1 MAQKNRSSGSKFQV
15 LMRES
20 KPGAQWSE
28 SLKLPPLQQAK
39 GNNKS
44 TMKSGTKVQ
53 SAQSQNSAEVPNPA
67 KAIQGLRRREQ
78 VHRGKTHSK
87 VRLMRL
93 MLRNQRATLQELYNH
108 EAFLSNLNQELV
120 NSIQNMEDRLAGNVR
135 AMLQQQGVLGN
146 IIDVLEYSNKRRLQQ
161 LWSELEE
168 WKENEERKTNSLQ
181 QEVDQLNAEVQKAQG
196 ELSYLNTYMDHE
208 YSIKSVE
215 ITNHMRQV
223 QQAKDSQQTEL
234 DHLREMR
241 RVVLSKFSDMIQE
254 KKKKILRSLVA
265 ETQKPHEEM
274 LVLKNWSI
282 QRLKMSVVSF
292 RELIEQL
299 KKDIPVL
306 IAEVEQIY
314 AKLWNPREVIFQD
327 VLLQRPKCTPD
338 MAVELNIPAEEL
350 FLF

>member
-1 MAQKNRSSGSKFQV
+1 MAQKYRSSGSKFQV
-15 LMRES
+15 S
-20 KPGAQWSE
+20 WSE
-28 SLKLPPLQQAK
+28 NLKLPPLQQAK

-53 SAQSQNSAEVPNPA
+53 SAVQSQSSAEMPNPA
-67 KAIQGLRRREQ
+67 KTIQGLRRREQ
-78 VHRGKTHSK
+78 VHHGKTHSK

-120 NSIQNMEDRLAGNVR
+120 NSIQNLEDRLAGNVR
-135 AMLQQQGVLGN
+135 AMLQQQGILGN
-146 IIDVLEYSNKRRLQQ
+146 IIDVLECSNQRRLQQ

-181 QEVDQLNAEVQKAQG
+181 QEVDQLNAEIQKAQG

-241 RVVLSKFSDMIQE
+241 RVVLSKFSDMIKE

-265 ETQKPHEEM
+265 ETQKPHEET

-282 QRLKMSVVSF
+282 QRLKMSVVLF

-299 KKDIPVL
+299 KKDIPAL
-306 IAEVEQIY
+306 IAEVEQMY

-338 MAVELNIPAEEL
+338 MAVEINIPAEEL

>member
-1 MAQKNRSSGSKFQV
+1 MAQKYRSSGSKFQV
-15 LMRES
+15 S
-20 KPGAQWSE
+20 WSE
-28 SLKLPPLQQAK
+28 NLKLPPLQQAK

-53 SAQSQNSAEVPNPA
+53 SVQSQSSAEMPNPA
-67 KAIQGLRRREQ
+67 KTIQGLRRREQ
-78 VHRGKTHSK
+78 VHHGKTHSK

-120 NSIQNMEDRLAGNVR
+120 NSIQNLEDRLAGNVR
-135 AMLQQQGVLGN
+135 AMLQQQGILGN
-146 IIDVLEYSNKRRLQQ
+146 IIDVLECSNQRRLQQ

-181 QEVDQLNAEVQKAQG
+181 QEVDQLNAEIQKAQG

-241 RVVLSKFSDMIQE
+241 RVVLSKFSDMIKE

-265 ETQKPHEEM
+265 ETQKPHEET

-282 QRLKMSVVSF
+282 QRLKMSVVLF

-299 KKDIPVL
+299 KKDIPAL
-306 IAEVEQIY
+306 IAEVEQMY

-338 MAVELNIPAEEL
+338 MAVEINIPAEEL